1 MSKKKPKE
9 TIEIELPED
18 TNKETIE
25 NEIKTLLRHHDHEDV
40 EKKIISKYVDNLKDK
55 AKFFSGGLLLGS
67 VMSPITVI
75 FMIIILAIITNNIQ
89 EGISIGQQ
97 LFYKFIFDQKKKS

>member
-40 EKKIISKYVDNLKDK
+40 EKKSFQNMLTI
-55 AKFFSGGLLLGS
+55 
-67 VMSPITVI
+67 
-75 FMIIILAIITNNIQ
+75 
-89 EGISIGQQ
+89 
-97 LFYKFIFDQKKKS
+97 